1 MNASLRKPIVGAL
14 AAASLVGALAASTTS
29 AEARWRRGPG
39 IAAGVIGGLALG
51 ALAAGA
57 ARPYYYGPGPAYY
70 GYGCHIER
78 QPVYDAWGRF
88 RGWQRIRV
96 C

>member
-1 MNASLRKPIVGAL
+1 MNASLRKPIAGAL
-14 AAASLVGALAASTTS
+14 AAAALVGTLAVSTTS

-57 ARPYYYGPGPAYY
+57 ARPYYYGGPYY
-70 GYGCHIER
+70 YGCHLER